1 MAKKMFNTDE
11 FDALFDD
18 ATESSDMFSGLF
30 SENINPDTEKVTDP
44 NEIVKGGDVD
54 PDGKPDVKSS
64 FESLF
69 EDDDD
74 TAEGDDKPAE
84 GEETEG
90 DDKPAEGE
98 GTDEDDKPAEGE
110 GTDEDDKPAESFES
124 LFEDDDDSAEGE
136 GTDED
141 EADDGDGDSE
151 DLDSDLFE
159 DFIL

>member
-1 MAKKMFNTDE
+1 MFNTDE

-18 ATESSDMFSGLF
+18 ASESSDMFSGLF

-54 PDGKPDVKSS
+54 PDGTEPDVKSS

-74 TAEGDDKPAE
+74 
-84 GEETEG
+84 
-90 DDKPAEGE
+90 
-98 GTDEDDKPAEGE
+98 
-110 GTDEDDKPAESFES
+110 
-124 LFEDDDDSAEGE
+124 SAEGE
-136 GTDED
+136 DSEG
-141 EADDGDGDSE
+141 EADDVDGDSE

-159 DFIL
+159 NFIL

>member
-54 PDGKPDVKSS
+54 PEGTEPDVKSS

-74 TAEGDDKPAE
+74 DSEGDDKPAE

-98 GTDEDDKPAEGE
+98 ETE
-110 GTDEDDKPAESFES
+110 GTKPVVKSSFES
-124 LFEDDDDSAEGE
+124 LFEDDDDSADG
-136 GTDED
+136 

-159 DFIL
+159 NFIL

>member
-1 MAKKMFNTDE
+1 MFNTDE

-18 ATESSDMFSGLF
+18 ASESSDMFSGLF

-54 PDGKPDVKSS
+54 PDGTEPDVKSS

-69 EDDDD
+69 EDDD
-74 TAEGDDKPAE
+74 E
-84 GEETEG
+84 

-98 GTDEDDKPAEGE
+98 GTDEGDKPAEGE

-136 GTDED
+136 DSEG
-141 EADDGDGDSE
+141 EADDVDGDSE

-159 DFIL
+159 NFIL

>member
-18 ATESSDMFSGLF
+18 ASESSDMFSGLF

-54 PDGKPDVKSS
+54 PDGTEPDVKSS

-74 TAEGDDKPAE
+74 SAE

-98 GTDEDDKPAEGE
+98 D
-110 GTDEDDKPAESFES
+110 TDEDDKPAESFES

-141 EADDGDGDSE
+141 EADGEDDDSE

>member
-18 ATESSDMFSGLF
+18 AAESSDMFSGLF

-54 PDGKPDVKSS
+54 PDGTEPDVKSS

-69 EDDDD
+69 EDDDS
-74 TAEGDDKPAE
+74 EGEGSDKDDKPAE
-84 GEETEG
+84 GE
-90 DDKPAEGE
+90 DSDK
-98 GTDEDDKPAEGE
+98 
-110 GTDEDDKPAESFES
+110 DDKPAESFES

-159 DFIL
+159 NFIL